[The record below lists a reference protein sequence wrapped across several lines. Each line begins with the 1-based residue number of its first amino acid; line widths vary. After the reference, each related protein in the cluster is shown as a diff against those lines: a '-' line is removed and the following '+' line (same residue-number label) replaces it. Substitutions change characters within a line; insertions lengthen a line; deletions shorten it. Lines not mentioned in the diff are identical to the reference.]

1 LIEERKYKI
10 VGSSVYLED
19 YTSESEK
26 KVNMPKEDK
35 IKALD
40 VITKY
45 FYAFSQNDFDKM
57 RSLSTDRHNEEYM
70 HDGDV
75 WGIKWAL
82 VKEIKW
88 LEMLNF

>member
-1 LIEERKYKI
+1 LIEERNTNCRKLGIFGGLYF
-10 VGSSVYLED
+10 G
-19 YTSESEK
+19 SEK

-57 RSLSTDRHNEEYM
+57 RSLSTDVTMKNICM
-70 HDGDV
+70 T
-75 WGIKWAL
+75 
-82 VKEIKW
+82 
-88 LEMLNF
+88 EMYGA